1 MAGTY
6 LFYPEAIDPNPKNP
20 RRIPRAALGAA
31 GAVTLV
37 ATYFLFAMIPLENS
51 FISTLRKVTGLV
63 TLLLKCVFSSL
74 AQKFF
79 DKYQFLNVL
88 TATDPRKIG
97 AIFDM
102 VVAAPAFFCVFYH
115 FQELSEKTASRDR
128 TFAIM
133 EGTSRMMVVFSQ
145 VSYTV
150 AVNTPDPVDKVVAAS
165 SMSACHVVT
174 AALEFTCSAMMWD

>member
-6 LFYPEAIDPNPKNP
+6 ISYPEAIDPNPRNP
-20 RRIPRAALGAA
+20 SRIPTAALGAA

-63 TLLLKCVFSSL
+63 TVLFKCVFSSP

-102 VVAAPAFFCVFYH
+102 VVATPAFFCVFYH
-115 FQELSEKTASRDR
+115 FQELSEKPASRDR
-128 TFAIM
+128 ALAIM
-133 EGTSRMMVVFSQ
+133 EETSRMMAVFAR

-150 AVNTPDPVDKVVAAS
+150 AVNAPDPVDKVVADS
-165 SMSACHVVT
+165 CMSACHVVT

>member
-6 LFYPEAIDPNPKNP
+6 IFHSEAIDPNPKNS
-20 RRIPRAALGAA
+20 RRIPTAALGAA

-37 ATYFLFAMIPLENS
+37 AIYFLFAMIPLENS

-63 TLLLKCVFSSL
+63 TVLFKCVFSSP

-88 TATDPRKIG
+88 TTTDPRKIG

-102 VVAAPAFFCVFYH
+102 VVAAPAFSRVFYH
-115 FQELSEKTASRDR
+115 FQELSGKTASRDR
-128 TFAIM
+128 TLAIM
-133 EGTSRMMVVFSQ
+133 EETSHMMAVFAQ

-150 AVNTPDPVDKVVAAS
+150 AVNAPGPVDKFVAAS
-165 SMSACHVVT
+165 SMSACHVAT
-174 AALEFTCSAMMWD
+174 AALEFTYSAMMWD